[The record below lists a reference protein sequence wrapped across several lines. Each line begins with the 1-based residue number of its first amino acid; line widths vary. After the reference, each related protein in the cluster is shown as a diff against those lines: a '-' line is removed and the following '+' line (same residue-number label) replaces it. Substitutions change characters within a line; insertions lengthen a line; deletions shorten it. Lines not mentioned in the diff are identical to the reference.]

1 MTSREVWEAMER
13 QILAP
18 YASKSSESR
27 GRSVPESP
35 CPIRTCYQ
43 RDRDRIIHCK
53 AFRRLKYKT
62 QVLLLPEGD
71 HYRTRLTH
79 TLEVAQIAR
88 TISRALQLN
97 EDLTEAVALGHD
109 LGHTPFGHMGEEALD
124 VLARENG
131 LKGFHHARQ
140 SLRIVEILEREGR
153 GLNLT
158 WEVREGI
165 LQHSKGQIDVH
176 KGLELSTPS
185 TLEAWVVRVSDS
197 IAYLNHDLDDAL
209 RARLI
214 ALEEVPRDVIRILGV
229 GHSQRIGT
237 LVTDVIQNSGERGVY
252 FSDTALEAMELL
264 RTFLFNRVYS
274 GPQAEKERPKVRYVL
289 STIFEYIMSNI
300 QILDSM
306 EFTDVEA
313 NKTTRVMDFI
323 SGMTDRYALAFF
335 EAIAVPTPW
344 PLDINLPTHTP

>member
-27 GRSVPESP
+27 GRNVPESP

-88 TISRALQLN
+88 TISRALRLN
-97 EDLTEAVALGHD
+97 EDLTEAIALGHD

-140 SLRIVEILEREGR
+140 SLRIV
-153 GLNLT
+153 
-158 WEVREGI
+158 
-165 LQHSKGQIDVH
+165 
-176 KGLELSTPS
+176 
-185 TLEAWVVRVSDS
+185 
-197 IAYLNHDLDDAL
+197 
-209 RARLI
+209 
-214 ALEEVPRDVIRILGV
+214 
-229 GHSQRIGT
+229 
-237 LVTDVIQNSGERGVY
+237 
-252 FSDTALEAMELL
+252 
-264 RTFLFNRVYS
+264 
-274 GPQAEKERPKVRYVL
+274 
-289 STIFEYIMSNI
+289 
-300 QILDSM
+300 
-306 EFTDVEA
+306 
-313 NKTTRVMDFI
+313 
-323 SGMTDRYALAFF
+323 
-335 EAIAVPTPW
+335 
-344 PLDINLPTHTP
+344 